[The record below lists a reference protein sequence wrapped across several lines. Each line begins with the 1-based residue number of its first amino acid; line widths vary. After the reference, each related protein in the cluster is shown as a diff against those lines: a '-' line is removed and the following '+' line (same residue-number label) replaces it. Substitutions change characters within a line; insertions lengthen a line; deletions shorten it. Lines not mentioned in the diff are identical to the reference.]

1 MPDNPLRF
9 YLDEQMPLVIARQVR
24 RLGIEVVTARDLNAL
39 GDSDENHLKR
49 AADMGYVLCT
59 LDDDFLALAA
69 AGSQHAG
76 IVYGIAEIHTIGDWV
91 RFLELMH
98 GVYEAEEMINRVEFL

>member
-76 IVYGIAEIHTIGDWV
+76 IVYGICGNPYHWRLGAFFGIDARRLRI
-91 RFLELMH
+91 
-98 GVYEAEEMINRVEFL
+98 